1 MHRKV
6 EKSFFIWKYGFFN
19 ENVAEKSLIKVS
31 EEFMYEVQ
39 IKRYLVQINQTILS
53 RDKDNNRKKYTKLF
67 SPNKSY
73 MSVTRHIFSSL
84 P

>member
-39 IKRYLVQINQTILS
+39 IKRYLVQINQT
-53 RDKDNNRKKYTKLF
+53 NPF
-67 SPNKSY
+67 
-73 MSVTRHIFSSL
+73 
-84 P
+84 